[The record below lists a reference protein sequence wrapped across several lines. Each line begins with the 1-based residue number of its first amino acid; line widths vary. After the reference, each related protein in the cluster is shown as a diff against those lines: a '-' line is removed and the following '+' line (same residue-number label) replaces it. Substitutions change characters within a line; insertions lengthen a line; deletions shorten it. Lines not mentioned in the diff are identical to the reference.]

1 MKDIILQL
9 LDVLIFDLKIVV
21 EIVVDIPVGLEY
33 CEISLIG
40 IITFYPILAVLN
52 LAKHPKV
59 AHQAEFIRKAQVS
72 FYQITIKFR
81 STRTTKKREG

>member
-1 MKDIILQL
+1 VKNIILQL
-9 LDVLIFDLKIVV
+9 LDVIIFRLKIVL

-33 CEISLIG
+33 CEISLIR

-59 AHQAEFIRKAQVS
+59 VHQAEFI
-72 FYQITIKFR
+72 
-81 STRTTKKREG
+81 